1 MLNHKNIWML
11 AIVLGL
17 ATVSLA
23 GPLAPTLSA
32 TEPRAGETT
41 MFSPLYNKSVG
52 YVEWMVLTPGDYGS
66 RAFAPLVQDVFGS
79 VVVPDGQ
86 YLYAYEVKS
95 LVDNGTGLTVRADP
109 ATAIVRTGSSDLNFD
124 AVGHNAAE
132 FENLGSPG
140 PMEHHVANE
149 TNMVPVSS
157 IETDSDGMI
166 TWNFDNKLGRDQISE
181 TLWFVSSNSPDYRP
195 ALYQAGQSTGN
206 GVGGS
211 SNNGGTAHAPVP
223 GALVLGILGLGILGW
238 VKRQLA

>member
-1 MLNHKNIWML
+1 MLNNKKIWIF

-17 ATVSLA
+17 TAVSLA

-32 TEPRAGETT
+32 TEARAGETT
-41 MFSPLYNKSVG
+41 MFSQLYNKTVG
-52 YVEWMVLTPGDYGS
+52 YVEWMTLTPGNYGS
-66 RAFAPLVQDVFGS
+66 QVFAPLVQEAFGS
-79 VVVPDGQ
+79 VVIPDGQ

-109 ATAIVRTGSSDLNFD
+109 ATSIIKTGSSDLNFD
-124 AVGHNAAE
+124 SVGHNAAT
-132 FENLGSPG
+132 FSNLGSPG
-140 PMEHHVANE
+140 PTEHHVANE

-157 IETDSDGMI
+157 IEADSDGMI
-166 TWNFDNKLGRDQISE
+166 TWNFDNKLGRDRISE

-195 ALYQAGQSTGN
+195 ALYQAGKSTGN

-211 SNNGGTAHAPVP
+211 SNNGQTAHTPVP
-223 GALVLGILGLGILGW
+223 GAMVLGILGMAIIGW